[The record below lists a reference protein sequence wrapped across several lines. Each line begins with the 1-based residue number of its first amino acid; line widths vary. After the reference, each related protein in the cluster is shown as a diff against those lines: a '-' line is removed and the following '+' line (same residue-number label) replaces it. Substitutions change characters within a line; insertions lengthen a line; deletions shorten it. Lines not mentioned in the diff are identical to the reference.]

1 MRISS
6 ARLVVAALA
15 LTIPAAAA
23 QEYPAREIRSLCNF
37 AAGSGADVIV
47 RYYSDKLSK
56 LAGRPVLVE
65 NKPGAAGTIATDIVA
80 KAKPDGYTILITPA
94 SATLVAA
101 PHLFKQLPFD
111 PTKDFT
117 AVTTIAT
124 VSFAILVDAAR
135 PIHSIPELIA
145 QLKAKPNEGFYGTS
159 SVTGVISAELF
170 KQSAGLKT
178 AYVPFKA
185 NPQALTSLLQGE
197 LDFLSYDATWAVAQ
211 QRGGRLRVLAVTSSK
226 RSIALPDTPTL
237 AELGFSDTDMT
248 PWWGVVVPAGTPK
261 PVVDKLAD
269 WFNQITATE
278 ETRQF
283 LERTAFDPFPGTPES
298 MAALLKSDAPRW
310 ARYVKL
316 AKIEPQ

>member
-1 MRISS
+1 MRHRAAAI
-6 ARLVVAALA
+6 ALA
-15 LTIPAAAA
+15 LAPAFATA
-23 QEYPAREIRSLCNF
+23 QPYPDREIRSLCNF

-65 NKPGAAGTIATDIVA
+65 NKPGASGTIATDTVA
-80 KAKPDGYTILITPA
+80 KAKPDGYTILVTPA
-94 SATLVAA
+94 SATLVSA
-101 PHLFKQLPFD
+101 PYLFKSLPFD
-111 PTKDFT
+111 PAKDFA

-124 VSFAILVDAAR
+124 VSFVIVVDAAR
-135 PIHSIPELIA
+135 PIHSLAELIA
-145 QLKAKPNEGFYGTS
+145 QLKAKSNEGFYGTS

-170 KQSAGLKT
+170 KQSAGLRT
-178 AYVPFKA
+178 AYIPFKT
-185 NPQALTSLLQGE
+185 NPQALASLVQGE
-197 LDFLSYDATWAVAQ
+197 LDFLSYDATWAVTQ
-211 QRGGRLRVLAVTSSK
+211 QRAGRLRVLAVTSAK

-237 AELGFSDTDMT
+237 TELGFSDADVT

-269 WFNQITATE
+269 WFNQITVTQ
-278 ETRQF
+278 ETKEF
-283 LERTAFDPFPGTPES
+283 LERSAFDPFPGTPEA